1 MLISMEMIE
10 IEAFVAIARA
20 GSVSRAAVA
29 LHLSQPAMSRRIDLL
44 EREIGVPLFDR
55 MPSGVRLTDAGKAFL
70 PYARQTLAA
79 ARDGAE
85 AARALEAEERGT
97 VTLALVGTLAS
108 TRLTAQLRDFRDG
121 SPGVRLLMHTARSEE
136 VSAMVQRGDA
146 QLGLRYFAGPDRD
159 LVARPVVM
167 SRCGWSAR
175 ANPGSWIP
183 AVTDARA
190 LVDVPWVGFPQGESS
205 SGEPFAQAV
214 EQQLVRCGMGDA
226 EYIAIDSLTAQ
237 KRLIEA
243 DFGIGLMPAS
253 ASRRNSAWGRYV
265 FCPSRPSNDRTGNG
279 HPPAKRV
286 SERGGAPLARI
297 AHDSCVKPPRSSVAC
312 PAVDSAQE

>member
-55 MPSGVRLTDAGKAFL
+55 VPSGVRLTDAGEAFL
-70 PYARQTLAA
+70 PYARQVLAA

-108 TRLTAQLRDFRDG
+108 TRLTTRLRAFRDG
-121 SPGVRLLMHTARSEE
+121 HPQVRLLMHTARSDE
-136 VSAMVQRGDA
+136 VSAMVQRGEA

-159 LVARPVVM
+159 LIALPVADEPLRAVCAGQ
-167 SRCGWSAR
+167 SR
-175 ANPGSWIP
+175 
-183 AVTDARA
+183 
-190 LVDVPWVGFPQGESS
+190 LVDPAATDVQALIGVPWVGFPQGAAS
-205 SGEPFAQAV
+205 SGEPFARAV
-214 EQQLVRCGMGDA
+214 EQQLVRCGLGDA

-243 DFGIGLMPAS
+243 DFGVGLMPAS
-253 ASRRNSAWGRYV
+253 GVEEELRLGILRILSITALETVVPVTVVHR
-265 FCPSRPSNDRTGNG
+265 
-279 HPPAKRV
+279 
-286 SERGGAPLARI
+286 RGGYLSRAARRLLASL
-297 AHDSCVKPPRSSVAC
+297 AD
-312 PAVDSAQE
+312 PA

>member
-1 MLISMEMIE
+1 MIE

-55 MPSGVRLTDAGKAFL
+55 VPSGVRMTDAGKAFL
-70 PYARQTLAA
+70 PFARQALAA

-108 TRLTAQLRDFRDG
+108 TRLTARLRDFRD
-121 SPGVRLLMHTARSEE
+121 SRPGVRLLMQTARSAE

-159 LVARPVVM
+159 LIARPVADEPLRVVCAGQ
-167 SRCGWSAR
+167 SRLVD
-175 ANPGSWIP
+175 P
-183 AVTDARA
+183 AATDVQA
-190 LVDVPWVGFPQGESS
+190 LVDLPWVGFPLGESS
-205 SGEPFAQAV
+205 SGEPFARVV
-214 EQQLVRCGMGDA
+214 EQQMIRCGMSGA

-243 DFGIGLMPAS
+243 DFGVGLMPTS
-253 ASRRNSAWGRYV
+253 AVEEELRLGTLRIVPIAALETVVPVVVIQRRNGYLS
-265 FCPSRPSNDRTGNG
+265 
-279 HPPAKRV
+279 
-286 SERGGAPLARI
+286 GAARRLLASLI
-297 AHDSCVKPPRSSVAC
+297 DGT
-312 PAVDSAQE
+312 

>member
-1 MLISMEMIE
+1 MEMIE

-29 LHLSQPAMSRRIDLL
+29 MHLSQPAMSRRIDLL

-55 MPSGVRLTDAGKAFL
+55 VPSGVRLTDAGKAFL

-159 LVARPVVM
+159 LVAQPVADEPLRVVCAGQ
-167 SRCGWSAR
+167 SRLVDSTA
-175 ANPGSWIP
+175 SD
-183 AVTDARA
+183 VRA
-190 LVDVPWVGFPQGESS
+190 LVDVPWVGFPRGESS
-205 SGEPFAQAV
+205 SGEPFARAV
-214 EQQLVRCGMGDA
+214 EQQLVRCGMGGA

-243 DFGIGLMPAS
+243 DFGVGLMPAS
-253 ASRRNSAWGRYV
+253 SVEEELRLGTLRALPIAALETVVPVTVIHRRNGYLSGAARRLLASLV
-265 FCPSRPSNDRTGNG
+265 ADR
-279 HPPAKRV
+279 
-286 SERGGAPLARI
+286 
-297 AHDSCVKPPRSSVAC
+297 
-312 PAVDSAQE
+312 

>member
-1 MLISMEMIE
+1 MEMIE

-29 LHLSQPAMSRRIDLL
+29 VHLSQPAMSRRIDLL

-55 MPSGVRLTDAGKAFL
+55 VPSGVRLTDAGKAFL
-70 PYARQTLAA
+70 PYARQVLAA
-79 ARDGAE
+79 ARDGTE

-108 TRLTAQLRDFRDG
+108 TGLTARLRHFRDER
-121 SPGVRLLMHTARSEE
+121 PGVRLLMHTARSDE

-146 QLGLRYFAGPDRD
+146 QLGLRYFAGPDRGM
-159 LVARPVVM
+159 VARPV
-167 SRCGWSAR
+167 
-175 ANPGSWIP
+175 ANEPLRVICAGQSLLVNP
-183 AVTDARA
+183 ASTDVRA
-190 LVDVPWVGFPQGESS
+190 LAGVPWVGFPRGGTT

-214 EQQLVRCGMGDA
+214 ERQLIRCGMADA

-243 DFGIGLMPAS
+243 DFGVGLMPTS
-253 ASRRNSAWGRYV
+253 AVEEELRLGTLRTLAITALEMAVPVAIIHRRNGYLSGAARWLLA
-265 FCPSRPSNDRTGNG
+265 SLSDR
-279 HPPAKRV
+279 
-286 SERGGAPLARI
+286 E
-297 AHDSCVKPPRSSVAC
+297 
-312 PAVDSAQE
+312 